1 MPGQSQNSTQ
11 LLDCHDLYGV
21 VSMLVL
27 TDTGVNRT
35 DRPNPGWYDVK
46 LALTPPTLP
55 CDHPLQATLIFSDHY
70 DPRKPKKPWWC
81 SGSTPDLVT

>member
-1 MPGQSQNSTQ
+1 MLN
-11 LLDCHDLYGV
+11 CHDLYGV

-27 TDTGVNRT
+27 TDKGVNRT

-55 CDHPLQATLIFSDHY
+55 CDHPLQANLIFYDHC
-70 DPRKPKKPWWC
+70 DPRNQKSRGGAVVAHPTWCPK
-81 SGSTPDLVT
+81 SLSSLT